1 MRSLITVILIASLGV
16 LAARPAAAQQG
27 QATNCGSLQNA
38 YGPYD
43 YSNASD
49 RANKLPIVEQFHFDA
64 GIEQLKGHLTKAGGV
79 PQLGSDI
86 DYTLRAFPNH
96 HRALWAMVRY
106 NLEKS
111 ELTQTPMRY
120 TVDCYFDRAMRFKP
134 EDPVVHMIYGMYL
147 QKVHRNDESAARYE
161 EALDMSPDSA
171 EAHYNYGLL
180 LVEMGKFDEAL
191 VHAKR
196 AYELGHPLPGLRNKL
211 EAAGHWPEEK
221 VAGPPTN

>member
-1 MRSLITVILIASLGV
+1 V
-16 LAARPAAAQQG
+16 AQQPG

-106 NLEKS
+106 NLEKN
-111 ELTQTPMRY
+111 ELTRTPMRY

-134 EDPVVHMIYGMYL
+134 DDPVVHMIYGMFL
-147 QKVHRNDESAARYE
+147 QKVHRNDEAVARYE
-161 EALDMSPDSA
+161 EALDMNPDSA

-180 LVEMGKFDEAL
+180 LVEMGKFDEA
-191 VHAKR
+191 VKHAQR

-211 EAAGHWPEEK
+211 EAAGHWPAEQ
-221 VAGPPTN
+221 VAGPPPVASPPPN